1 MVSRSIRTGKRNA
14 LLYSGIEVKKKKAE
28 GEEAKK
34 TSISEEGR
42 QLGARPRKF
51 IDLARP
57 TGLIE

>member
-34 TSISEEGR
+34 RSISEEGR
-42 QLGARPRKF
+42 QLGRDRESLLTWPAPQ
-51 IDLARP
+51 
-57 TGLIE
+57 G